1 MDLIY
6 TAYAPEY
13 GMTFIMKDVGCN
25 HELESTECIGWY
37 YGAPDPEAT
46 EKFAGK
52 LKAEYDP
59 LDLEEYLWDELSAST
74 ATGAETKTKWW
85 TKFVRTVKA
94 KIHASR

>member
-13 GMTFIMKDVGCN
+13 GMTFIMKDVGYN

-59 LDLEEYLWDELSAST
+59 LDLEEHLWDELSAST
-74 ATGAETKTKWW
+74 ATGTEIKTKWW
-85 TKFVRTVKA
+85 TKFVRTVKE

>member
-13 GMTFIMKDVGCN
+13 GMTFIMKDVGYN

-37 YGAPDPEAT
+37 YGAPDDEAT

-59 LDLEEYLWDELSAST
+59 LDLEEYLWDELYAST
-74 ATGAETKTKWW
+74 AVGTETTEKWW
-85 TKFVRTVKA
+85 TKFVRAVRERKRA
-94 KIHASR
+94 LR